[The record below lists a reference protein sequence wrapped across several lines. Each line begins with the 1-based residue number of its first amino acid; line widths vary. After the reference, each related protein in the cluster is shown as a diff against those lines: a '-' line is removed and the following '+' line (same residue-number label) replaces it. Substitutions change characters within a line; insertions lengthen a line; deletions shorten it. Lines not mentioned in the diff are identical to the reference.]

1 MNDRYQHL
9 LRKSL
14 DAKRGGH
21 AAWTVQSTGER
32 VAVALVLSR
41 ADWLAEID
49 YSIAEAMERTGPE
62 WVAIIPQVA
71 RQLAD
76 EAL

>member
-21 AAWTVQSTGER
+21 AVWSVQSTGER
-32 VAVALVLSR
+32 VAVALVLNR

-49 YSIAEAMERTGPE
+49 YSIAQALERSGVE
-62 WVAIIPQVA
+62 WVSIIPQVA
-71 RQLAD
+71 RRLA
-76 EAL
+76 EEE